1 MGLCI
6 ACFSVIGIL
15 FGVIYALMMANF
27 DDSVKKVAA
36 SLIEGGVSIGSIIVM
51 FNLLDVIAKNE
62 RYVAIISL
70 VISFLL
76 SFVLSML
83 VVCHLIKDKYDEDIL
98 RIRDI
103 ILGKKDY
110 IDKYYEM
117 RKRQIDNK
125 LNIPALEEREKNVA
139 KREDICRVEERR
151 IQEEN
156 DKLNRQSKKSI
167 RIILPVGKPVIIEQ
181 RFIDEMPS
189 YLDSYSTCIE
199 IFKSEADKVAG
210 KGFSDKDEMMESLYA
225 LANAVLENIFGYSTE
240 IRVHFRYYD
249 DKTEKYECLLAIEGK
264 ARQVNNLTPIPF
276 NNSLIELS
284 FKYKRAIIKHINQ
297 KSAFIT
303 PNHERWQDYMT
314 ITAYNIQHF
323 GRPLITFGISV
334 KSEARF
340 RDLFYFL
347 NYAKFDTCI
356 NECLEKMNFN
366 KCFESIICENG
377 INIDGSV

>member
-264 ARQVNNLTPIPF
+264 ARQVNNAPT
-276 NNSLIELS
+276 
-284 FKYKRAIIKHINQ
+284 
-297 KSAFIT
+297 T
-303 PNHERWQDYMT
+303 
-314 ITAYNIQHF
+314 
-323 GRPLITFGISV
+323 G
-334 KSEARF
+334 
-340 RDLFYFL
+340 
-347 NYAKFDTCI
+347 
-356 NECLEKMNFN
+356 NE
-366 KCFESIICENG
+366 
-377 INIDGSV
+377 D